1 MHLWMNCSQL
11 SLPAFIIQWKKPT
24 QSLCSFGL
32 FICFICTQEK
42 THHKKEQGRFN
53 NGKVTIK
60 AMRTKASAS
69 LIAFICSLHMTPP
82 SLLNKLTEV
91 ITAVT
96 STGPACVWESDHV
109 WLRLSSL
116 CRSESDT
123 GALFWTRPDKSTHKL
138 TDPSSRSQYRAPRV
152 FNQTPKTLRPER
164 FGAQKVLF
172 CRIRCRRALEEV
184 SGGLMAV
191 RWDAVSPL

>member
-1 MHLWMNCSQL
+1 
-11 SLPAFIIQWKKPT
+11 
-24 QSLCSFGL
+24 
-32 FICFICTQEK
+32 
-42 THHKKEQGRFN
+42 
-53 NGKVTIK
+53 
-60 AMRTKASAS
+60 MRTKASAS

-152 FNQTPKTLRPER
+152 FNQTPKTLPER
-164 FGAQKVLF
+164 FGAQKAFF
-172 CRIRCRRALEEV
+172 CWIRCRRALEEV
-184 SGGLMAV
+184 SGGLMQVQMGCCFFSALSGPTT
-191 RWDAVSPL
+191 R